1 MKLNNKGFAITGILY
16 TLLVLFMLT
25 LISILAGLNT
35 RKRIMDKSVETLE
48 NKYKYY
54 NCGNTA
60 TSNDAPETGKYI
72 YKSSNLTCYAYLSK
86 GTTTN
91 PNNIQY
97 TTTECNNN
105 KASLHLIEYCKR

>member
-1 MKLNNKGFAITGILY
+1 MKLNNKGFAITGIFY

-48 NKYKYY
+48 DKYEFTS
-54 NCGNTA
+54 CGHTTTA
-60 TSNDAPETGKYI
+60 LEAPETGKYI
-72 YKSSNLTCYAYLSK
+72 YRSSNLTCYAYLSK

-97 TTTECNNN
+97 TTTKCNDN